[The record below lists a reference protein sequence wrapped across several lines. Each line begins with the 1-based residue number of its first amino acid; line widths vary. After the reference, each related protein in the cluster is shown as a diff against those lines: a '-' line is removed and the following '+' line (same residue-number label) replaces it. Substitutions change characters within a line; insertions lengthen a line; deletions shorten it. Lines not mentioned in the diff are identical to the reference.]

1 MYNIFAL
8 SVSSVEACAPGVVGY
23 SWAHCRH
30 LGLLGVL
37 GGQVQ
42 AHCGH
47 LGLFFF
53 FFNLLRNQTG
63 SAVEEVVLLTAIS
76 ALLFMVKE
84 VWNP

>member
-53 FFNLLRNQTG
+53 FNLLRNQTG

-76 ALLFMVKE
+76 TLLFMVKE